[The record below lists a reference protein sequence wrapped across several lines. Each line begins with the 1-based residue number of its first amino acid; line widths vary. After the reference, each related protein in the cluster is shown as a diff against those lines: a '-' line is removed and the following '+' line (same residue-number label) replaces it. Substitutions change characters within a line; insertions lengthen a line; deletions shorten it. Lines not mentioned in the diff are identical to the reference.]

1 MPEADD
7 ISTED
12 HTEINLQPL
21 NDDCKLLGSLL
32 DTCLKHEIGE
42 TLFAKVGEKSTW
54 LGWWN
59 CQSMLH

>member
-7 ISTED
+7 VQAEGD

-42 TLFAKVGEKSTW
+42 NLFQKVTHW
-54 LGWWN
+54 V
-59 CQSMLH
+59 LHELLTSVAAM